1 MHDLYV
7 CRTLNSSALTH
18 AEDSDLLFM
27 TTANSINKGE
37 CVFVRD
43 GVTLHILSM
52 VEAYFRSL
60 LLRISYE
67 ALSRRHIK

>member
-27 TTANSINKGE
+27 TTANI
-37 CVFVRD
+37 VR
-43 GVTLHILSM
+43 TLNPKKCNFNAPAIRKKFFSKFDKYYIL
-52 VEAYFRSL
+52 
-60 LLRISYE
+60 
-67 ALSRRHIK
+67 AL